1 MNIMQFVEALKL
13 KLQINFFQLRI
24 AWWDVN
30 IYMKKDFKKIIEASH
45 QTDRSLFNV
54 VCTERLEAE
63 FPLRHM
69 WCKQP
74 YTHIFERTFFRGRK
88 YSFCHSNVDR
98 VVLYKHSTHIYLWHG
113 TLHTGCLPK
122 LIIITMNSKQK
133 IPRYK
138 EKSLNLIIRN
148 NSFSCAAINSFD

>member
-74 YTHIFERTFFRGRK
+74 YTHIFERTYFRGRK
-88 YSFCHSNVDR
+88 YSFLSFECWQSR
-98 VVLYKHSTHIYLWHG
+98 VIQTFYSYISLTWYPTYRMF
-113 TLHTGCLPK
+113 T
-122 LIIITMNSKQK
+122 K
-133 IPRYK
+133 I
-138 EKSLNLIIRN
+138 N
-148 NSFSCAAINSFD
+148 NYHYDFKAKNPEI